1 MAIMKAIESRARLLG
16 LALAVP
22 VVLAMGTSDATA
34 QETQERQ
41 DKERTQEMQT
51 AQGQDVLTI
60 AEQQGELSLFVQ
72 AIKKAGLE
80 QELRGMAQD
89 QGFQGQQQQDP
100 AFPEDQ
106 PQEGDQPFPEE
117 GQEQEQETQDDW
129 QADQAV
135 QTGHQTYTLLAPTDE
150 AIREYFDEDE
160 LNRLLGTDEMREDT
174 GIQQDQQDPYG
185 EPQDDPYGEQQEEDD
200 PYGDQQGETQR
211 PVGQTTQ
218 QATQEDREKL
228 LRLVRA
234 HIVIGEWDSN
244 RLRNVSAVHNV
255 LGTDLAVEAGDEGR
269 EDTFAQERE
278 ERQDDPQQ
286 EDVADFERAGVD
298 VDVGLHIE
306 GAHVVRADIQADN
319 GVIHIIDTVLEPEE
333 EMDQRPMQDETT
345 PTWEEDQPT
354 EDDDPFPADDDPAL
368 R

>member
-16 LALAVP
+16 LALALP
-22 VVLAMGTSDATA
+22 VVLALGTSDAMA
-34 QETQERQ
+34 QERQ
-41 DKERTQEMQT
+41 ERHDQEKTEEMQT
-51 AQGQDVLTI
+51 AQGQDLLSV
-60 AEQQGELSLFVQ
+60 AEQEPEISLFVQ

-100 AFPEDQ
+100 SFPEDQ

-117 GQEQEQETQDDW
+117 GQEQEQERQDDW
-129 QADQAV
+129 QAEQAV
-135 QTGHQTYTLLAPTDE
+135 QTAHQTYTLLAPTDE
-150 AIREYFDEDE
+150 AFREHFDEDE
-160 LNRLLGTDEMREDT
+160 LNRLLGTDAQMREET
-174 GIQQDQQDPYG
+174 GVPQDEDPYG
-185 EPQDDPYGEQQEEDD
+185 QPEQEDPYGEQQA
-200 PYGDQQGETQR
+200 ETAA
-211 PVGQTTQ
+211 PAGQTAA
-218 QATQEDREKL
+218 ATQEDREKL

-269 EDTFAQERE
+269 EDRFAQERE
-278 ERQDDPQQ
+278 ERQEEPQQ
-286 EDVADFERAGVD
+286 EDVADFERAGMD

-306 GAHVVRADIQADN
+306 GAHVVRADIKADN

-333 EMDQRPMQDETT
+333 EMDQRPMEDETT
-345 PTWEEDQPT
+345 PTWEEDEPT
-354 EDDDPFPADDDPAL
+354 ESDDPFPAGDDPAL